1 MRSSS
6 GGPPKRAKK
15 SMGARKVLK
24 KKPIAKSKRPTKRI
38 ASAKIVVRQQN
49 QGQQTQS
56 SELITAYRPDPR
68 ARFMKSVVVPQFYET
83 TSANRIDVPA
93 PGIQGW
99 SYAFI
104 ANQNVLANIGLT
116 NQNNQGLVANPAVGR
131 FLLESASTEMN
142 FSNFSTAPCHLRIY
156 TVSCKRDTWYPP
168 DSATDK
174 MQFANSL
181 GTKYYWNGDPVS
193 AIQEGLNAGTNFAPG
208 TTTALENPVATPQ
221 QSSIFKQY
229 FKIVKQQ
236 EIFLAQGGNHCF
248 KLTRKYDR
256 VVDGSIT
263 QNTSLVGLGG
273 ITEFIVYSV
282 VGGVGAKADTSV
294 SFTQAHLGVIQTQK
308 YRTSN
313 CLGNLS
319 NYTQLNNL
327 VQTGP
332 LDIVNPGSGGTG
344 VVVNV

>member
-1 MRSSS
+1 MRS
-6 GGPPKRAKK
+6 GRPGAPKRSAKPV
-15 SMGARKVLK
+15 GARKVYK
-24 KKPIAKSKRPTKRI
+24 KKSVAKRPAKRI
-38 ASAKIVVRQQN
+38 ASSKIVVRQQN

-56 SELITAYRPDPR
+56 SELILPYRPDPR
-68 ARFMKSVVVPQFYET
+68 ARFMKAVVVPQFYET
-83 TSANRIDVPA
+83 TSANRIDVPN

-99 SYAFI
+99 SYAFL
-104 ANQNVLANIGLT
+104 ANQATLANIGLT
-116 NQNNQGLVANPAVGR
+116 NQNNQGLVNNPAVGR

-156 TVSCKRDTWYPP
+156 TVSTRRDTWYSPASP
-168 DSATDK
+168 TDR

-181 GTKYYWNGDPVS
+181 GTKYYWDGDPIS

-208 TTTALENPVATPQ
+208 TTTALENPAATPM

-248 KLTRKYDR
+248 KLTRKYDK

-263 QNTSLVGLGG
+263 QNTSLIGLAG

-294 SFTQAHLGVIQTQK
+294 TFSQAHLGVIQTQK
-308 YRTSN
+308 YRSSN

-319 NYTQLNNL
+319 NYTTGNNIS
-327 VQTGP
+327 QTGP
-332 LDIVNPGSGGTG
+332 VDIVNPGSGGTG